1 MEKTEWMSKNE
12 LTEYLGFSMGK
23 IESMMKQNQLP
34 YYKIG
39 KNVKFNRKLV
49 DEQLQNYLV
58 R

>member
-1 MEKTEWMSKNE
+1 MEKTKWMSKNE

-23 IESMMKQNQLP
+23 IESMMKKNQLP